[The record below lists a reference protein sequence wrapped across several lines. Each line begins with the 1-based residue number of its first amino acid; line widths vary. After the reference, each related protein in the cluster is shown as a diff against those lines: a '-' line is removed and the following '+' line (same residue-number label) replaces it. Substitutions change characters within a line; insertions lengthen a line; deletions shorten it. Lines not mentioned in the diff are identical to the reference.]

1 MIKALIVDDDFL
13 VRMFLK
19 QLINWESQGFELVGD
34 ACGGEE
40 ALELIDRFSPELII
54 TDLSMPGMD
63 GIELIERTRA
73 RLPDSYI
80 IALSCH
86 GEFEYVKEAMK
97 QGADEYVLKNLLDAP
112 GLCKQLETA
121 RTKLESAARRAEQT
135 DKLRQLAAKGTEML
149 RFEFLQ
155 GLLQDAPLSEEE
167 QLRRCRE
174 AGLEGRFH
182 ACAALAAAAETARRD
197 ALVQVCGQFCRSKP
211 AYCLPYDE
219 HTCFIVLDLSP
230 IASEAAR
237 LDWVRSFSEGLYSCI
252 DEYLN
257 VRPCQGVSTIQAG
270 MAGLRQAVCQART
283 AIGYAFYDRRIH
295 YAADLPQTDESL
307 PEEAYAMLRHLPSMV
322 EEGLFE
328 RICEEGQQV
337 LSLCSRRQAPP
348 EEVRRWFGDLLQIT
362 GAGGDVPA
370 SFEACTARLDELTQH
385 LAEERGTGGGNRA
398 IRQAAAYL

>member
-40 ALELIDRFSPELII
+40 ALELIDQFSPELII

-97 QGADEYVLKNLLDAP
+97 QGANEYVLKNLLDAS

-155 GLLQDAPLSEEE
+155 GLMQDTPLPEEE
-167 QLRRCRE
+167 QLRRCR
-174 AGLEGRFH
+174 
-182 ACAALAAAAETARRD
+182 
-197 ALVQVCGQFCRSKP
+197 
-211 AYCLPYDE
+211 
-219 HTCFIVLDLSP
+219 
-230 IASEAAR
+230 
-237 LDWVRSFSEGLYSCI
+237 
-252 DEYLN
+252 
-257 VRPCQGVSTIQAG
+257 
-270 MAGLRQAVCQART
+270 
-283 AIGYAFYDRRIH
+283 
-295 YAADLPQTDESL
+295 
-307 PEEAYAMLRHLPSMV
+307 
-322 EEGLFE
+322 
-328 RICEEGQQV
+328 
-337 LSLCSRRQAPP
+337 
-348 EEVRRWFGDLLQIT
+348 
-362 GAGGDVPA
+362 
-370 SFEACTARLDELTQH
+370 
-385 LAEERGTGGGNRA
+385 
-398 IRQAAAYL
+398 